1 MAGLEPAP
9 HSRTLSCR
17 CSTTLNYTTNHL
29 FLYIALYLRPS
40 RARKPLLA
48 FALQHY
54 PSPQHGLT
62 HYWCLLSG
70 LRLIVLLNTPLLPW
84 LIRPTSTFPLFPRP
98 YTTTFLP
105 YCLRVGT
112 ISWPSQGSELTA
124 TRFRLYLRI
133 GYRLFPLHPLSW
145 SLSMPFRAN
154 HSRCCHS
161 DDITHHENIFC
172 LLTGIARCTSL
183 GVCGR

>member
-1 MAGLEPAP
+1 MSRPRLDFVAVAGLEPAP

-17 CSTTLNYTTNHL
+17 CSTTLNYTANRL

-84 LIRPTSTFPLFPRP
+84 LIRPTLNIPTLPSALHYYLPALLSTCRDHLVAVAG
-98 YTTTFLP
+98 
-105 YCLRVGT
+105 VGT
-112 ISWPSQGSELTA
+112 
-124 TRFRLYLRI
+124 
-133 GYRLFPLHPLSW
+133 YRY
-145 SLSMPFRAN
+145 SLSAV
-154 HSRCCHS
+154 
-161 DDITHHENIFC
+161 
-172 LLTGIARCTSL
+172 LTDWLPSL
-183 GVCGR
+183 STPSAFVVSFDAVSCKSLQMLSF